1 MTATRNINDI
11 AFEHQLMV
19 LTFYNVL
26 FSFVT
31 THDISEED
39 MEEAFA
45 ATENDDAAA
54 AKVDMVINDVPS
66 LPAIC

>member
-1 MTATRNINDI
+1 
-11 AFEHQLMV
+11 MV

-31 THDISEED
+31 THDTSEED

-45 ATENDDAAA
+45 ATENDDAAV
-54 AKVDMVINDVPS
+54 AKVDMVINDVLS

>member
-1 MTATRNINDI
+1 
-11 AFEHQLMV
+11 MV

-31 THDISEED
+31 THDTSEED

-54 AKVDMVINDVPS
+54 KVDMVINDVLS

>member
-1 MTATRNINDI
+1 
-11 AFEHQLMV
+11 MV

-45 ATENDDAAA
+45 ATENIDDAAA

>member
-1 MTATRNINDI
+1 
-11 AFEHQLMV
+11 MV

-39 MEEAFA
+39 MEEEAFA

-54 AKVDMVINDVPS
+54 VKVDMVINDVPS

>member
-1 MTATRNINDI
+1 
-11 AFEHQLMV
+11 MV

-45 ATENDDAAA
+45 AAENDDA
-54 AKVDMVINDVPS
+54 AKVDMVINDVLS

>member
-54 AKVDMVINDVPS
+54 KVDMVINDVPS

>member
-1 MTATRNINDI
+1 
-11 AFEHQLMV
+11 MV

-31 THDISEED
+31 THDIISEED
-39 MEEAFA
+39 MEEEAFA
-45 ATENDDAAA
+45 ATENDDAA

>member
-1 MTATRNINDI
+1 
-11 AFEHQLMV
+11 MV

-39 MEEAFA
+39 MEEAFVA
-45 ATENDDAAA
+45 AAENDDA
-54 AKVDMVINDVPS
+54 AKVDMVINDVLS

>member
-1 MTATRNINDI
+1 
-11 AFEHQLMV
+11 MV

-31 THDISEED
+31 THDIISEED

>member
-1 MTATRNINDI
+1 
-11 AFEHQLMV
+11 MV
-19 LTFYNVL
+19 RTFYNVL

-54 AKVDMVINDVPS
+54 KVDMVINDVPS